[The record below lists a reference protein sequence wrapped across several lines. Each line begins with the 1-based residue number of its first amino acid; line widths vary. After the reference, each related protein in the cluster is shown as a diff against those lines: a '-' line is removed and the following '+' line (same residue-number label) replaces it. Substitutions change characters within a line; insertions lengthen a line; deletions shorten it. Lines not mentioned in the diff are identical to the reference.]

1 MMRPMQRSRIVVS
14 SVLATVS
21 ALAGC
26 PSREPVNPAMTP
38 AGPAPCQEMAS
49 HMLHLMKP
57 AGAALE
63 TIEAIKRT
71 LTDRCVTDRWTQD
84 AQRCFLTLDSIEGS
98 DRCAPLLTVDQRN
111 ALDQGMQAALGGR

>member
-1 MMRPMQRSRIVVS
+1 MIRPSL
-14 SVLATVS
+14 LALAL

-38 AGPAPCQEMAS
+38 AGAEPCHDMAD
-49 HMLHLMKP
+49 HMLGLMKP

-71 LTDRCVTDRWTQD
+71 LTERCVTDRWTQD
-84 AQRCFLTLDSIEGS
+84 AQRCFLGLDALEHS

-111 ALDQGMQAALGGR
+111 AMEQGMEAALGAP